1 MHFTPNTYSKINLN
15 TIRLI
20 GMVAIC
26 TFLSIFLFS
35 CNKTSVSGE
44 IPEGTYTTIKEIPT
58 PQGFVRDA
66 LVSDSFALYL
76 RNLPLKKDKE
86 VRLHNGELKGNQNAQ
101 YAVVNMDI
109 GKRDLQQCA
118 DAVMRL
124 RAEYLYQQKQYDK
137 IHFNFTSGAR
147 ANYVD
152 YAEGS
157 RAVVLNNQVRW
168 AKTAKKSYDYKTFRK
183 YLNLVFT
190 YAGTQS
196 LNKELEKINLD
207 EISPGDVFI
216 QTGFP
221 YGHAV
226 TVVDVAT
233 DTATGLKAFMLSQSF
248 MPAQEIHILKNPAK
262 NNDPWFYTDF
272 KKDLVTPEWT
282 FTALHLKRFRN

>member
-1 MHFTPNTYSKINLN
+1 MYFSLKTYSKINLN
-15 TIRLI
+15 TIRLL
-20 GMVAIC
+20 GMGFFCA
-26 TFLSIFLFS
+26 LFS
-35 CNKTSVSGE
+35 VFLWSCNGGLPATE
-44 IPEGTYTTIKEIPT
+44 IPEGNYTTIKEIPAPT
-58 PQGFVRDA
+58 GFIRNTYA
-66 LVSDSFALYL
+66 NDSFALYL
-76 RNLPLKKDKE
+76 RNLPLKKDKQ
-86 VRLHNGELKGNQNAQ
+86 VHLHNGKLKDNQNAQ
-101 YAVVNMDI
+101 YAVVNIDV

-147 ANYVD
+147 ANYID

-168 AKTAKKSYDYKTFRK
+168 AKTAPKNYDYKTFRK
-183 YLNLVFT
+183 YLDLVFT

-196 LNKELEKINLD
+196 LNKEMDKINLD
-207 EISPGDVFI
+207 EIRPGDVFI

-233 DTATGLKAFMLSQSF
+233 DTASGIKAFMLAQSF
-248 MPAQEIHILKNPAK
+248 MPAQEIHILKNPEK
-262 NNDPWFYTDF
+262 DNDPWFYTNF
-272 KKDLVTPEWT
+272 KKELETPEWT
-282 FTALHLKRFRN
+282 FTALHLKRFRD

>member
-1 MHFTPNTYSKINLN
+1 MYLSPKTYPKINLN
-15 TIRLI
+15 ITRLL
-20 GMVAIC
+20 GMGFFC
-26 TFLSIFLFS
+26 TFLSIFLLS
-35 CNKTSVSGE
+35 CNGGITSTE
-44 IPEGTYTTIKEIPT
+44 IPQGNYTKVKEIPA
-58 PQGFVRDA
+58 PNGFVRDKLA
-66 LVSDSFALYL
+66 KDSFALYL
-76 RNLPLKKDKE
+76 RNLPLKADNT
-86 VRLHNGELKGNQNAQ
+86 VHLYNGKPKTNQEAQ
-101 YAVVNMDI
+101 YAVINIDV

-168 AKTAKKSYDYKTFRK
+168 AKTAKKNYDYKTFRK
-183 YLNLVFT
+183 YLDLVFT

-196 LNKELEKINLD
+196 LNKEMNKINLD
-207 EISPGDVFI
+207 EIRPGDVFI

-233 DTATGLKAFMLSQSF
+233 DTATGIKAFMLAQSF

-262 NNDPWFYTDF
+262 GNDPWFYTNF
-272 KKDLVTPEWT
+272 KKELVTPEWT
-282 FTALHLKRFRN
+282 FTAIHLKRFRD